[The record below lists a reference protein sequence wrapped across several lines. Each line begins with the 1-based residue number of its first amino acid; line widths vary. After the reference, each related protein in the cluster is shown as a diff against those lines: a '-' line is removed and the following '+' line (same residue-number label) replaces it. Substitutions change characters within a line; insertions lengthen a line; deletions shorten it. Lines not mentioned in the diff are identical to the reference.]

1 MIATGG
7 QETSGIGVINKTV
20 EWLRK
25 HTTIAVLAGKS
36 SVIIENLANP
46 WLFTNAV
53 EGFTGKD
60 VLKGVALAMSEYGP
74 QSLLGMEHAKQLQ
87 AYVFSKSPMMKDK
100 SENYDVTMRQLRK
113 ANIFGEDSMLLEFT
127 NAAMVAT
134 DDFFAIPMWV
144 TAYNKWFDMAQ
155 KEGKNEKEADRI
167 AIDRAD
173 MLINR
178 VLGSGRRYDAAE
190 IMRNRNAIVRC
201 LTMFATFMNNEFNR
215 WSRETGLLLEEHDAI
230 RYAGFV
236 GGRLLV
242 WHTVSQLLAG
252 KWPDDLSPDE
262 LLKWW
267 FSGLVDNVSGMFVG
281 VRDILPVLLAKAMGW
296 QSFGY
301 RPTPISG
308 TLEEMILRPAEAVS
322 GYVRGKKKGQDATET
337 VAKAASY
344 LAPYPNQLN
353 TWFFNAYDY
362 VFNGS
367 TPRPRDLYRR
377 RPKKERGN

>member
-1 MIATGG
+1 M
-7 QETSGIGVINKTV
+7 
-20 EWLRK
+20 
-25 HTTIAVLAGKS
+25 
-36 SVIIENLANP
+36 
-46 WLFTNAV
+46 
-53 EGFTGKD
+53 
-60 VLKGVALAMSEYGP
+60 
-74 QSLLGMEHAKQLQ
+74 
-87 AYVFSKSPMMKDK
+87 
-100 SENYDVTMRQLRK
+100 
-113 ANIFGEDSMLLEFT
+113 
-127 NAAMVAT
+127 
-134 DDFFAIPMWV
+134 
-144 TAYNKWFDMAQ
+144 
-155 KEGKNEKEADRI
+155 
-167 AIDRAD
+167 
-173 MLINR
+173 
-178 VLGSGRRYDAAE
+178 
-190 IMRNRNAIVRC
+190 RC

-215 WSRETGLLLEEHDAI
+215 WSRETGLLLDEHDAI

-242 WHTVSQLLAG
+242 WHTMSQLLAG

-281 VRDILPVLLAKAMGW
+281 VRDILPVLLAKTMGW
-296 QSFGY
+296 QTFGY

-322 GYVRGKKKGQDATET
+322 GYVRGKKSGQDTSET